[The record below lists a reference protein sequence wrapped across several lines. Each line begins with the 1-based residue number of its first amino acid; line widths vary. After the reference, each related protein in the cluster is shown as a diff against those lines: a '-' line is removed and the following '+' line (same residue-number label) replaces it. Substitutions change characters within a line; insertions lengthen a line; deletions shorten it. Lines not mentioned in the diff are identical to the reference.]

1 MNKLASDM
9 HKTIAIVQSNW
20 WATVRRVAHPTWL
33 SYVSIPSLNCKDY
46 LKTIYRN
53 RNMAH
58 ISIVTPV
65 YKAEGCLHEL
75 YRRLKLSL
83 ETLTTDF
90 EILMVEDCGGDHSWD
105 LIKEL
110 AQQDVR
116 VKGIQFSCNFGQ
128 HCGIKD
134 WLEELYL
141 GCQEQFLSAI
151 SYRFL
156 TAICQML
163 GINTQLSWS
172 MDYHLIEGKT
182 ERLIDLC
189 SQAGATEYVSGP
201 TARDYMDEELFRQ
214 KHIALRYMDYSGY
227 PEYQQLFPPFDHFVS
242 IIDLILNEGNNATH
256 FMKSWSPN
264 L

>member
-172 MDYHLIEGKT
+172 MDYKEKVK
-182 ERLIDLC
+182 RKDLLLL
-189 SQAGATEYVSGP
+189 TYVHKQGQPNIFLGP
-201 TARDYMDEELFRQ
+201 PQ
-214 KHIALRYMDYSGY
+214 KAIWMKNYLDRKISCCDTWTIQVIQNINNSF
-227 PEYQQLFPPFDHFVS
+227 L
-242 IIDLILNEGNNATH
+242 LLTIL
-256 FMKSWSPN
+256 
-264 L
+264 